1 LLDPKRISSRRR
13 FLAGLAAIAGAGAL
27 AACSPAAT
35 PTPAPAKPGPEG
47 APAPKPAAPAPTTAP
62 AAAAATTAPA
72 AAPTTAPAPAAS
84 AAAKPA
90 ATGGTIK
97 VGILHSLSGTMA
109 ISETSVRDAELLAI
123 EEINAAG
130 GVMGKKL
137 EPVMEDGASDWP
149 TFAEKARKLIQ
160 NDQVAVVFGCW
171 TSASRKAVLPVF
183 EKLNGLLFYPVQYE
197 GLEASPNI
205 FYTGAA
211 PNQQIVPAIEWLL
224 KQAKPKMYLLGSDY
238 VFPRTA
244 NEIIK
249 AQLGAMKGTVSGEEY
264 TPLGHTDYATVIN
277 KITSAKPDVV
287 FNTLNGDSNVAFFKQ
302 LKDAGITAEKLPTLS
317 VSIAEEE
324 VRGIG
329 PDIMAGHWASWNYYQ
344 TTDTPENKKFVE
356 AYKKKFGEK
365 RVTDDPIE
373 AGYIGVYLW
382 AKAVEKAQS
391 LEVAKVKEAAKGI
404 EFAAPEGKV
413 KIHDKNQH
421 ISKPVRV
428 GKVKP
433 DGMFEE
439 VFATPPVEPDPFL
452 EKYDWAAS
460 LKKPK

>member
-1 LLDPKRISSRRR
+1 
-13 FLAGLAAIAGAGAL
+13 
-27 AACSPAAT
+27 
-35 PTPAPAKPGPEG
+35 
-47 APAPKPAAPAPTTAP
+47 
-62 AAAAATTAPA
+62 
-72 AAPTTAPAPAAS
+72 
-84 AAAKPA
+84 
-90 ATGGTIK
+90 
-97 VGILHSLSGTMA
+97 M
-109 ISETSVRDAELLAI
+109 AI

-130 GVMGKKL
+130 GVMKMKL
-137 EPVMEDGASDWP
+137 EPIVEDGASDWP

-211 PNQQIVPAIEWLL
+211 PNQQIVPAVEWLI
-224 KQAKPKMYLLGSDY
+224 KQSKGKMYLLGSDY

-249 AQLGAMKGTVSGEEY
+249 AQLAAQKGTLAGEEY

-277 KITSAKPDVV
+277 KISAAKPDVV

-302 LKDAGITAEKLPTLS
+302 LKDAGLTAEKMPTLS

-329 PDIMAGHWASWNYYQ
+329 ADIMAGHWASWNYYQ
-344 TTDTPENKKFVE
+344 TTETPENKKFVE

-373 AGYIGVYLW
+373 AAYIGVYLW
-382 AKAVEKAQS
+382 AKAAEKAGS
-391 LEVAKVKEAAKGI
+391 IEIPKIKEAAKGL

-413 KIHDKNQH
+413 KIHATNQH